1 MNNDEIKELQVGVD
15 MSSSTGRRF
24 KKEPAVNVISKEDFE
39 DRIQKVFHL
48 F

>member
-39 DRIQKVFHL
+39 MLEEEFYGRL
-48 F
+48 